1 MNIYINEGRAQG
13 VGHGGVCSMICSPR
27 ADSVL
32 VSHNNCYVNDN
43 KSENPLFIGFMRVD
57 RVLLCGIW

>member
-1 MNIYINEGRAQG
+1 MNIYINEGPATG
-13 VGHGGVCSMICSPR
+13 WGYPGVCSMICSPR

-32 VSHNNCYVNDN
+32 VSHNICYVNYN
-43 KSENPLFIGFMRVD
+43 KSENPLSIGFMRVD